1 MVIWMG
7 LLDEFQLEVS
17 SFCTDLSDAS
27 VVIYIVCPEDRHAVA
42 RSERLEL
49 LEDSQELWSYLR
61 KVQYSIYL
69 YNRSLHLRDYGL

>member
-1 MVIWMG
+1 MG

-17 SFCTDLSDAS
+17 SFCADLTYAS

-49 LEDSQELWSYLR
+49 LEDSQEFRSYLR
-61 KVQYSIYL
+61 IVQYSIYI
-69 YNRSLHLRDYGL
+69 YYRSLHLRDYSL